1 MTTHRLFTAVLIPTL
16 LVASGCHHE
25 KKELEHPVYLAT
37 RPARQ
42 DTSITQRYV
51 SQIRSIRHIELR
63 AMERGYLEQVFVD
76 EGQPVKRGQRLF
88 QILPT
93 MYQAE
98 LQKAQAEAEFAR
110 LEFENTRLL
119 ADRKVVSA
127 NELALGKA
135 RYDKAT
141 AELSLAKVHRD
152 FTEIRAPFDGI
163 MGRLSVRLGSLV
175 SEGDL
180 LSTLSDN
187 GTMWVYF
194 NVAEADYLDYR
205 SHFERGGAP
214 QPVQLE
220 LANGKRFEHDGKVET
235 IEADFNNETGTI
247 AFRATFTNPEGLLR
261 HGETGTVLIA
271 KPLPNALLIPQK
283 STFEVLDKRYVYVLD
298 ENHVARARQI
308 VVGAELPHIFVV
320 ASGLEETDTLLLEGI
335 ARVRDGDVV
344 ESRFVASSEALAHL
358 AVPAQ

>member
-1 MTTHRLFTAVLIPTL
+1 MTHRSFTCTLVLSVFAV
-16 LVASGCHHE
+16 SGCNHE

-42 DTSITQRYV
+42 DTALTQRFV
-51 SQIRSIRHIELR
+51 SQIRSIQHIELR
-63 AMERGYLEQVFVD
+63 AMERGYLERVFVD

-127 NELALGKA
+127 NELALGQA
-135 RYDKAT
+135 RLDKAN
-141 AELSLAKVHRD
+141 AELSLARVHRD

-205 SHFERGGAP
+205 AHFVPGAP
-214 QPVQLE
+214 LQGVKLE
-220 LANGKRFEHDGKVET
+220 LANGSLFSHDGKVET

-247 AFRATFTNPEGLLR
+247 AFRATFPNPEGLLR
-261 HGETGTVLIA
+261 HGETGTVLLS
-271 KPLPNALLIPQK
+271 KPLPHALLIPQK

-298 ENHVARARQI
+298 VNQVARARQ
-308 VVGAELPHIFVV
+308 VTVAAELPHVFVV
-320 ASGLEETDTLLLEGI
+320 AAGLDETDTLLLEGI

-344 ESRFVASSEALAHL
+344 ESRFVASTEVFAHL